1 MKRIEDIPQ
10 DLQMMFDLGIT
21 NPNPENVET
30 MLSDMREAVLRSI
43 SEPAKKP
50 KTLRMSNMGR
60 PDRQLWYDINRPSP
74 NSGMPYSLRIKF
86 LMGHLMEALI
96 LFLIKEAGHTVEDEQ
111 REIEIGGIKGHM
123 DARID
128 GVVTDV
134 KTASRYGMKKFDDA
148 LTLAMDDPF
157 GYIGQISGYAQACG
171 DDRAAFL
178 AINKE
183 SGEIQICTVSGN
195 HMINAEER
203 VSHVK
208 TVLSSDT
215 PPARCHDS
223 IADGKSGNFGLAKGC
238 TFCDHK
244 FECWAD
250 ANGGAGLR
258 GFRYSNGVKYLT
270 HVAKTPNVE
279 EIVR

>member
-1 MKRIEDIPQ
+1 MKRIENIPE
-10 DLQMMFDLGIT
+10 DLQTLFDFGIS
-21 NPNPENVET
+21 NPDPANVEAMMT
-30 MLSDMREAVLRSI
+30 DMREAVLRSI
-43 SEPAKKP
+43 AEPANKP

-60 PDRQLWYDINRPSP
+60 PDRQLWYDINRQT
-74 NSGMPYSLRIKF
+74 SGSDMPYSLRIKF

-96 LFLIKEAGHTVEDEQ
+96 LFLIKEAGHSVEEEQ
-111 REIEIGGIKGHM
+111 KEVEIDGIKGHM

-128 GVVTDV
+128 GVITDV
-134 KTASRYGMKKFDDA
+134 KTASRYGMKKFEDA
-148 LTLAMDDPF
+148 LTLALDDPF

-183 SGEIQICTVSGN
+183 SGEIKVCTVSGN

-215 PPARCHDS
+215 PPPRCHDP
-223 IADGKSGNFGLAKGC
+223 IPEGKSGNLGLAKGC
-238 TFCDHK
+238 SFCDHK

-270 HVAKTPNVE
+270 RVVNTPNVE
-279 EIVR
+279 EVIR